1 MREAG
6 RAIPGGVS
14 VVGFDDMPQ
23 SEFLTPALTTVR
35 LDFIEL
41 GRACVALL
49 RPFLDPER
57 APAPR
62 PWPQPQLI
70 VRESTGPWPGP
81 PRRAAGP
88 SASRGFWWCLMHV
101 TTLRRSRTSEPA
113 AAQPPTAP
121 GREAGRAL
129 RRLAT
134 AAPFIAPSLAG
145 VVLFLL
151 IPVVIVLV
159 LSFIQWNFLTPP
171 RWVGLANFSSMV
183 RDDHV
188 FHALLISAYYV
199 LWNIPLQTVLALA
212 LAMLL
217 VRNMPAMGLF
227 RALYVLPYM
236 STPVAMAVVW
246 GWMFNAQN
254 GVINHMLSLAGLHGP
269 DWLGSTSTAL
279 PVVAMVNIW
288 QYAGYN
294 MLFFLAGLL
303 AIPPQLYESASIDGA
318 SAFRRFT
325 RITLPLLNS
334 TMLFVL
340 VTGHHRVVPDL
351 RHRVRDDPGRSGQRR
366 RTSSTTR
373 STRRPSRTSTSARPR
388 PCHWCCSR

>member
-1 MREAG
+1 VPARPPSG
-6 RAIPGGVS
+6 HGPG
-14 VVGFDDMPQ
+14 
-23 SEFLTPALTTVR
+23 
-35 LDFIEL
+35 
-41 GRACVALL
+41 
-49 RPFLDPER
+49 
-57 APAPR
+57 
-62 PWPQPQLI
+62 
-70 VRESTGPWPGP
+70 
-81 PRRAAGP
+81 AA
-88 SASRGFWWCLMHV
+88 RG
-101 TTLRRSRTSEPA
+101 
-113 AAQPPTAP
+113 
-121 GREAGRAL
+121 L

-134 AAPFIAPSLAG
+134 AAPFLVPSLAG

-217 VRNMPAMGLF
+217 VRKMPAMGVF

-246 GWMFNAQN
+246 SWMFNAQN
-254 GVINHMLSLAGLHGP
+254 GVINHLLSLAGIHGP
-269 DWLGSTSTAL
+269 DWLGNTSTAL

-318 SAFRRFT
+318 SAVRRFT

-340 VTGHHRVVPDL
+340 VTDVIGSFQIFDTVYVMTQGGPGNATNVINYQIYQTAFQNFDVGSAAAMSLVLFAVILVVTVIQF
-351 RHRVRDDPGRSGQRR
+351 RFFRSRI
-366 RTSSTTR
+366 TYEI
-373 STRRPSRTSTSARPR
+373 A
-388 PCHWCCSR
+388 

>member
-1 MREAG
+1 MPLTAQRRP
-6 RAIPGGVS
+6 RATAPAADPPPPG
-14 VVGFDDMPQ
+14 P
-23 SEFLTPALTTVR
+23 R
-35 LDFIEL
+35 
-41 GRACVALL
+41 
-49 RPFLDPER
+49 R
-57 APAPR
+57 APA
-62 PWPQPQLI
+62 
-70 VRESTGPWPGP
+70 
-81 PRRAAGP
+81 
-88 SASRGFWWCLMHV
+88 RG
-101 TTLRRSRTSEPA
+101 
-113 AAQPPTAP
+113 
-121 GREAGRAL
+121 L

-134 AAPFIAPSLAG
+134 AAPFVLPSLAG
-145 VVLFLL
+145 VLLFLL

-171 RWVGLANFSSMV
+171 RWVGLANFSTMV

-217 VRNMPAMGLF
+217 VRKMPAMGLF
-227 RALYVLPYM
+227 RALYVLPFM

-246 GWMFNAQN
+246 SWMFNAQN
-254 GVINHMLSLAGLHGP
+254 GLINHLLSLAGLPGP
-269 DWLGSTSTAL
+269 DWLGSTATAL

-303 AIPPQLYESASIDGA
+303 AIPAQLYESASIDGA
-318 SAFRRFT
+318 SAVRRFT

-340 VTGHHRVVPDL
+340 VTDIIGSFQIFDTVYVMTQGGPGNATDVINYQIYQTAFQNFDVGSAAAMSLVLFAVILIVTVVQF
-351 RHRVRDDPGRSGQRR
+351 RFFRSRI
-366 RTSSTTR
+366 TYEI
-373 STRRPSRTSTSARPR
+373 A
-388 PCHWCCSR
+388 

>member
-1 MREAG
+1 M
-6 RAIPGGVS
+6 
-14 VVGFDDMPQ
+14 
-23 SEFLTPALTTVR
+23 
-35 LDFIEL
+35 
-41 GRACVALL
+41 LL
-49 RPFLDPER
+49 
-57 APAPR
+57 
-62 PWPQPQLI
+62 
-70 VRESTGPWPGP
+70 
-81 PRRAAGP
+81 
-88 SASRGFWWCLMHV
+88 
-101 TTLRRSRTSEPA
+101 TTLRRPRLPA
-113 AAQPPTAP
+113 AAPARPPSGHGP
-121 GREAGRAL
+121 GAARGL

-134 AAPFIAPSLAG
+134 AAPFILPSLAG
-145 VVLFLL
+145 VLLFLL

-217 VRNMPAMGLF
+217 VRKMPAMGVF

-246 GWMFNAQN
+246 SWMFNAQN
-254 GVINHMLSLAGLHGP
+254 GLINHLLSLAGLHGP
-269 DWLGSTSTAL
+269 DWLGNTSTAL

-318 SAFRRFT
+318 SALRRFT

-340 VTGHHRVVPDL
+340 VTDIIGSFQIFDTVYVMTQGGPGNATDVINYQIYETAFQNFDVGSAAAMSLVLFAVILIVTVVQF
-351 RHRVRDDPGRSGQRR
+351 RFFRSRI
-366 RTSSTTR
+366 TYEI
-373 STRRPSRTSTSARPR
+373 A
-388 PCHWCCSR
+388 